1 MSAIDYDLRR
11 IRGVAF
17 DVDGV
22 LSTST
27 IPLSPEGEPLRMVS
41 TKDGYALQL
50 AVKKGL
56 EIAIIT
62 GGNTR
67 SVAVRFES
75 LGIKEIHLGS
85 AHKLPVLTDWMERRG
100 LSPDEVA
107 FMGDD
112 IPDLRCMR
120 HVGLPCAPHDACWE
134 VKETARYISRFA
146 GGYGCARDLLEQ
158 ILKAKGQWLNDAD
171 AFGW

>member
-1 MSAIDYDLRR
+1 MSAIDYDLRK

-27 IPLSPEGEPLRMVS
+27 IPLSPDGEPLRMVS

-67 SVAVRFES
+67 SVEKRFRS
-75 LGIKEIHLGS
+75 LGIEEIHLGS
-85 AHKLPVLTDWMERRG
+85 AHKLPVFLDWMERKG
-100 LSPDEVA
+100 LQKDEVA

-112 IPDLRCMR
+112 IPDLRCLR
-120 HVGLPCAPHDACWE
+120 VAGLACAPHDACWE
-134 VKETARYISRFA
+134 ARETAHYISRFD

-158 ILKAKGQWLNDAD
+158 ILKAKGQWLDDAD

>member
-1 MSAIDYDLRR
+1 MSAIDYDLKK
-11 IRGVAF
+11 IKGIAL

-27 IPLSPEGEPLRMVS
+27 IPLSPQGEPLRMVS

-56 EIAIIT
+56 HIAIIT
-62 GGNTR
+62 GGNTE
-67 SVAVRFES
+67 SVRVRFAG
-75 LGIKEIHLGS
+75 LGIKEIHLGAS
-85 AHKLPVLTDWMERRG
+85 EKLPVLKDWMTRYN
-100 LSPDEVA
+100 LSTEDVA

-112 IPDLRCMR
+112 IPDLKCLRF
-120 HVGLPCAPHDACWE
+120 VGLPCAPNDAAWE
-134 VKETARYISRFA
+134 AKQTAHYISRFN
-146 GGYGCARDLLEQ
+146 GGYGCVRDLLEQ
-158 ILKAKGQWLNDAD
+158 IMKAQGMWLADAD